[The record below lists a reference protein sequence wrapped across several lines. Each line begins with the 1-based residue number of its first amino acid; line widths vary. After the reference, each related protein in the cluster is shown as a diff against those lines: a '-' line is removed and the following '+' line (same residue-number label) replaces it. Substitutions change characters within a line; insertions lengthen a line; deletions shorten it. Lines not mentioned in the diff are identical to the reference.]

1 MLLVVVLEHAAEV
14 QAVVLDQC
22 GQDQPGLLGRR
33 PEGAGRGER
42 SHGVTAGLG
51 DGRVLE
57 VGPGVLFRELGHL
70 LHPLG
75 RFRFGGVEEGGL
87 GSGRHRSPSRFLPD
101 QLFGFFFHDCL
112 LRSFLFYSWQV
123 FLFLIEI

>member
-14 QAVVLDQC
+14 QAVVLDQR
-22 GQDQPGLLGRR
+22 GQDQPGPLGRG

-42 SHGVTAGLG
+42 PHGVTAGLG

-57 VGPGVLFRELGHL
+57 VGPGVLLRELGHL
-70 LHPLG
+70 LHPLD
-75 RFRFGGVEEGGL
+75 RLRFGGIEEGGL

-101 QLFGFFFHDCL
+101 KLFGLLFHDCL
-112 LRSFLFYSWQV
+112 LRSFLFYCWQV
-123 FLFLIEI
+123 ILFLIEM